1 MNVRSDLTVLEMCGF
16 SNSSVFSY
24 PENGSRF
31 LGKVIEGIFMGY
43 ISRGIAGFSTKPCAS
58 INELNL
64 RTDDLDLKIG

>member
-31 LGKVIEGIFMGY
+31 LGKLREYLWDTFHM
-43 ISRGIAGFSTKPCAS
+43 ALQAS
-58 INELNL
+58 QQNHVL
-64 RTDDLDLKIG
+64 RSMS